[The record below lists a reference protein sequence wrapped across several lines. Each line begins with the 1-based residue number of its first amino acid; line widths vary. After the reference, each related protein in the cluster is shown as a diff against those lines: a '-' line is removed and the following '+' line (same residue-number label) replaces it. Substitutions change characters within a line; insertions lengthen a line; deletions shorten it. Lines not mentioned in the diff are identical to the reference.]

1 VLEIFRLK
9 TSPAFDVALQLA
21 AIGAGR
27 AAEVADSLRAYSEA
41 VGIAYQIKDD
51 LDDIVDDAG
60 LASLAGIGRTVA
72 DGGAESRPSVVLAI
86 AAERARGADREIL
99 QTIAAGRPHP
109 AATPE
114 RLREAIRAAKA
125 DEKAALL
132 LEGYKEQAVRALEGL
147 TDATL
152 KGLLRR
158 VLAKM
163 FNELS
168 FAGYCREQEAKAAG
182 TALAGTALA
191 GTDRAD
197 GVRAGGAAVA
207 AETSATSA

>member
-1 VLEIFRLK
+1 MLAQPPSRAR
-9 TSPAFDVALQLA
+9 TVATQA

-27 AAEVADSLRAYSEA
+27 SAEVADSLEDYSEA

-60 LASLAGIGRTVA
+60 LATVA
-72 DGGAESRPSVVLAI
+72 GVRHPSAGKPPDARPSVVLAL
-86 AAERARGADREIL
+86 AAERARGEDREL
-99 QTIAAGRPHP
+99 LAAIAAGRSHP

-114 RLREAIRAAKA
+114 RLRAAIRAAKA

-132 LEGYKEQAVRALEGL
+132 LEAYKEQAVRALDGL
-147 TDATL
+147 GDATL

-158 VLAKM
+158 VLARM

-168 FAGYCREQEAKAAG
+168 FGGYCHDQDAKAAG
-182 TALAGTALA
+182 VGREA
-191 GTDRAD
+191 
-197 GVRAGGAAVA
+197 GAAGPSA
-207 AETSATSA
+207 AG